1 MPAAHAAAGLAEAAS
16 NRGFFGHPGGLR
28 TLFFTE
34 MWERFSYYGMRAI
47 LILFMTAPAA
57 TGGLALDTA
66 TAGAVYGMYTAMV
79 YMMSLPGGWIADRL
93 IGQRRAVLYGGLLIT
108 AGHFSM
114 AAPST
119 ATFYLGL
126 VLIVL
131 GTGLLKPNISVMV
144 GQLYAANDHRRDAG
158 FSLFYMGINT
168 GAFFSPL
175 VCGYLGQ
182 RVNWHYGFA
191 AAGIG
196 MTFGLIQYVLGAR
209 ALGDAGMAPGV
220 ALAPADRRVL
230 IRRAVLALVALV
242 ATGLAVGVAALRGLT
257 TIGTIADAA
266 GYLLLVV
273 TVAFF
278 AWLFLAGKWTLEERR
293 RLYVIAVFFVAAA
306 LFWSVF
312 EQAGS
317 TLNLF
322 ADRSTRQTLLGWEFP
337 SSYFQS
343 LNPIFIMTLA
353 PLVAWMWVR
362 LGPRDPSGPV
372 KFAIALIGVGLG
384 FALLIP
390 AAQSAATGAIVS
402 PLWLVG
408 VYLIHTIAELC
419 LSPVGLSSM
428 TKLAP
433 ASIVS
438 LMMGVWFLG
447 ASVGNYIGGRLGG
460 LYEALPLA
468 TLLGRVGLFAIVCG
482 ALLLAFAP
490 RFTKMMGGVK

>member
-1 MPAAHAAAGLAEAAS
+1 MS
-16 NRGFFGHPGGLR
+16 TTTDRTFFGHPKGLQ

-93 IGQRRAVLYGGLLIT
+93 LGQRKAVLYGGVLIM

-114 AAPST
+114 AVPTTPS
-119 ATFYLGL
+119 FSLGL

-144 GQLYAANDHRRDAG
+144 GQLYGPHDHRRDAG

-182 RVNWHYGFA
+182 QVNWHYGFA
-191 AAGIG
+191 AAGVG
-196 MTFGLIQYVLGAR
+196 MTFGLLQYVFGSR
-209 ALGDAGMAPGV
+209 GLGDAGMHPGV
-220 ALAPADRRVL
+220 ALSQADRVTYA
-230 IRRAVLALVALV
+230 RRLWLSVGATLALVA
-242 ATGLAVGVAALRGLT
+242 AVGAATFSGLVS
-257 TIGTIADAA
+257 IGTVADAA

-273 TVAFF
+273 SGVFF
-278 AWLFLAGKWTLEERR
+278 AWLFLAGRWTPEERR
-293 RLYVIAVFFVAAA
+293 RLYVVAVFFVAAA

-317 TLNLF
+317 TLSLF
-322 ADRSTRQTLLGWEFP
+322 ADRSTRNELFGYAFP
-337 SSYFQS
+337 SSWYQS
-343 LNPIFIMTLA
+343 LNPIFIMSLA
-353 PLVAWMWVR
+353 PLFAWLWVR
-362 LGPRDPSGPV
+362 LGPRNPSSPV
-372 KFAIALIGVGLG
+372 KFAIGLIGVGLG

-390 AAQSAATGAIVS
+390 AANLAAAGTTVS
-402 PLWLVG
+402 PLWLTS
-408 VYLIHTIAELC
+408 VYLIHTVAELC

-428 TKLAP
+428 TTLAP
-433 ASIVS
+433 ARIVS

-468 TLLGRVGLFAIVCG
+468 TLFGRVGLFAIVAG
-482 ALLLAFAP
+482 AVMLALAP
-490 RFTKMMGGVK
+490 RFTKMMGGVR